1 MVKKAITQ
9 HRRFHRLFGQTE
21 DISKSL
27 SLIEKELE
35 KHIRF
40 EERVLFN
47 EIQKIATEKQLETIL
62 KLHTDEKFIDNTSD
76 PFWN

>member
-9 HRRFHRLFGQTE
+9 HKRLHRLFGQTE
-21 DISKSL
+21 DILKSL
-27 SLIEKELE
+27 SLIEEELE